1 VATDCNRY
9 ASQRLDT
16 RPAGRG
22 NRPNNPLPQFN
33 PSNQAGGRVRSN
45 NISFHG
51 GPVMTAPKNVYY
63 IWYGTSWTSTAQ
75 NILTSFAQSIGGSP
89 YFNINTTY
97 TDARTVPVINA
108 VTFAGSYTY
117 PTSSTSRSDSGA
129 GSVVS
134 SSILSGHLP
143 SDPNGVY
150 FVLTSPEVNETSG
163 FCTQYCGWHTHGTLN
178 GVDIKYAFVGN
189 PARCPSACAAQS
201 NSPNGDLGADAAVP
215 SSLTNLRKL

>member
-1 VATDCNRY
+1 
-9 ASQRLDT
+9 
-16 RPAGRG
+16 
-22 NRPNNPLPQFN
+22 
-33 PSNQAGGRVRSN
+33 
-45 NISFHG
+45 
-51 GPVMTAPKNVYY
+51 
-63 IWYGTSWTSTAQ
+63 
-75 NILTSFAQSIGGSP
+75 
-89 YFNINTTY
+89 
-97 TDARTVPVINA
+97 VPVINA

-189 PARCPSACAAQS
+189 RTPP
-201 NSPNGDLGADAAVP
+201 LP